1 MQEYLISFFL
11 GVGLS
16 RLIFGTAM
24 GHWWDPFYWEALSAE
39 FVVQMLDGFCLLC
52 LILGTLGLVGII

>member
-1 MQEYLISFFL
+1 MHKYLISFFL

-16 RLIFGTAM
+16 RLIFGAAL

-39 FVVQMLDGFCLLC
+39 FILQMLDGFCLLC

>member
-1 MQEYLISFFL
+1 MHEYLISFFL

-16 RLIFGTAM
+16 RLILGTAM

-39 FVVQMLDGFCLLC
+39 FILQMLDGFCLS
-52 LILGTLGLVGII
+52 